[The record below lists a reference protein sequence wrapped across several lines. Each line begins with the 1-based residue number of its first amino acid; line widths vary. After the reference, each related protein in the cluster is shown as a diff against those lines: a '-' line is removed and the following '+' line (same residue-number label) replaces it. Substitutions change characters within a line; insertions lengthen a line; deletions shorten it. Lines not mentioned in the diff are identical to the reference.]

1 MKLKDHQKK
10 VVQYMK
16 KTNTRGIVLF
26 HGLGSGK
33 TISSIAI
40 TELYNKNVLVIARL
54 YENTMG

>member
-1 MKLKDHQKK
+1 
-10 VVQYMK
+10 MK